1 MVIVII
7 FLPHRSTKEK
17 KNDDDI
23 TQTNR
28 QTREKM
34 TDEKN
39 RKTSWP
45 LMKELAMKKEKTGD
59 NRKTEKGRQITNE
72 EDV

>member
-1 MVIVII
+1 LVIVII

>member
-1 MVIVII
+1 LVIVII

-39 RKTSWP
+39 LKTTWP

>member
-1 MVIVII
+1 
-7 FLPHRSTKEK
+7 
-17 KNDDDI
+17 
-23 TQTNR
+23 
-28 QTREKM
+28 M